1 MGNGKSASLQV
12 VLKKIENIDVR
23 LKKLEKE
30 RSLGV
35 VRLSD
40 KEMAE
45 LAKIE
50 KEMGSGKEKTLKE
63 IFG

>member
-1 MGNGKSASLQV
+1 MANGNSATLQK
-12 VLKKIENIDVR
+12 VLKKLEDLDIRV
-23 LKKLEKE
+23 KKMEKE

-45 LAKIE
+45 LDKIQ
-50 KEMGSGKEKTLKE
+50 KEMESGREKTLKE
-63 IFG
+63 VFG